1 MKKLSIITCVFL
13 LLICSLQAQDYSIV
27 NNEVKITKEVKFK
40 TGSAELLP
48 ESDEA
53 LLIIK
58 KYLEDKSYISLLRV
72 EAHSDIAGDAAL
84 NHLLT
89 EKRALAVC
97 KKLIMLGVDCKRL
110 IPVGFGS
117 TKPVADN
124 NTAEGKNENRR
135 ISFINAALRGRPIGG
150 MPTDGGGKTAG
161 DPCN

>member
-1 MKKLSIITCVFL
+1 MKKLSIITCFFL
-13 LLICSLQAQDYSIV
+13 SLNGLLKAQDYSIV
-27 NNEVKITKEVKFK
+27 NNQVKITKEVKFK
-40 TGSAELLP
+40 TASAELLP

-58 KYLEDKSYISLLRV
+58 KYLEDKPYISLLRV
-72 EAHSDIAGDAAL
+72 ESHSDNTGDAAA
-84 NHLLT
+84 NQLLT

-97 KKLIMLGVDCKRL
+97 KKLVMLGVDCKRL
-110 IPVGFGS
+110 TPVGFGN

-124 NTAEGKNENRR
+124 STDEGKNENRR
-135 ISFINAALRGRPIGG
+135 ISFINAALRGRAIGG